1 MLNQNELDLAID
13 LLCGTAEAMG
23 VTLSPNAAAIMAVD
37 LSEHPLGLIER
48 ALKACRKEV
57 RGKLTMSDIL
67 SRIEAA
73 DGRPDKDEA
82 WAIALASNDEF
93 DTAVMTDEIQIALGA
108 ARPVLSL
115 GDKVGARMAFINA
128 YERLVSRARA
138 ETKSVNWHVSI
149 GFDANRRIEAINAA
163 VQMQR
168 IPQERG
174 RLYLADLSHEPI
186 TEDGRAL
193 AGLITGQVVKP
204 TAAIREKLKGI
215 KASMLEMRGVSDE
228 RKKEAREKAEQ
239 EFAARRAFLSQQ
251 AIAALAKED
260 AHV

>member
-1 MLNQNELDLAID
+1 MLFR
-13 LLCGTAEAMG
+13 
-23 VTLSPNAAAIMAVD
+23 S
-37 LSEHPLGLIER
+37 
-48 ALKACRKEV
+48 
-57 RGKLTMSDIL
+57 
-67 SRIEAA
+67 
-73 DGRPDKDEA
+73 
-82 WAIALASNDEF
+82 
-93 DTAVMTDEIQIALGA
+93 
-108 ARPVLSL
+108 
-115 GDKVGARMAFINA
+115 FINA
-128 YERLVSRARA
+128 YERLVIRARA
-138 ETKSVNWHVSI
+138 ETKSVHWHVSI

>member
-1 MLNQNELDLAID
+1 
-13 LLCGTAEAMG
+13 
-23 VTLSPNAAAIMAVD
+23 
-37 LSEHPLGLIER
+37 
-48 ALKACRKEV
+48 
-57 RGKLTMSDIL
+57 
-67 SRIEAA
+67 
-73 DGRPDKDEA
+73 
-82 WAIALASNDEF
+82 
-93 DTAVMTDEIQIALGA
+93 
-108 ARPVLSL
+108 
-115 GDKVGARMAFINA
+115 
-128 YERLVSRARA
+128 
-138 ETKSVNWHVSI
+138 
-149 GFDANRRIEAINAA
+149 
-163 VQMQR
+163 MQR

>member
-1 MLNQNELDLAID
+1 MLNQNELEIAID

-37 LSEHPLGLIER
+37 LSECPLNLIEK

-57 RGKLTMSDIL
+57 RGKLTMADIM
-67 SRIEAA
+67 SRIESA

-82 WAIALASNDEF
+82 WAIALASSDEF
-93 DTAVMTDEIQIALGA
+93 NTVVMTDEVQIALGA
-108 ARPVLSL
+108 ARPVLNL

-128 YERLVSRARA
+128 YERLVTQSRA
-138 ETKSVNWHVSI
+138 ESKPVNWHVSI
-149 GFDANRRIEAINAA
+149 GFDSNRRIEAVNAA

-193 AGLITGQVVKP
+193 AGLITGQIVKATP
-204 TAAIREKLKGI
+204 EVREKLKDV
-215 KASMLEMRGVSDE
+215 KASMLKI
-228 RKKEAREKAEQ
+228 RKASAEQKRLARVTAEQ

-251 AIAALAKED
+251 AID
-260 AHV
+260 AMSKGAPYV

>member
-1 MLNQNELDLAID
+1 MLNQNELEIAID

-23 VTLSPNAAAIMAVD
+23 LTLSPNAAAIMAVD
-37 LSEHPLGLIER
+37 LSGYPLSLIEK

-57 RGKLTMSDIL
+57 RGKLTMADIL
-67 SRIEAA
+67 SRIESA

-82 WAIALASNDEF
+82 WAIALASSDEF
-93 DTAVMTDEIQIALGA
+93 DTIVMTDEIQIALGA
-108 ARPVLSL
+108 ARPVLNV

-128 YERLVSRARA
+128 YERLVTQARA

-149 GFDANRRIEAINAA
+149 GFDSNRRVEAINAA

-168 IPQERG
+168 IPKERG

-204 TAAIREKLKGI
+204 TPAIREKLKDV
-215 KASMLEMRGVSDE
+215 KASMLEMRGASAE
-228 RKKEAREKAEQ
+228 RKKEVREMAEK
-239 EFAARRAFLSQQ
+239 EFAARRAFLSRQ
-251 AIAALAKED
+251 AINAMSKD
-260 AHV
+260 APYA